1 MPVDPSQIIITSQDF
16 YDAEDFLVEYLS
28 EHIPEASFQRGSAIR
43 DFAVSAFVLIYAYLR
58 GEANGIRVRQSVQSI
73 SEQID
78 AGTPDMD
85 QSLDEV
91 LSNWFINRRDGSRSR
106 MTAQMHFSKKENVSL
121 TSSVAFWRDVSHA
134 FYLDVTASP
143 YVISITSLFPNFD
156 STGNLIDYVA
166 DVPLIAAAAG
176 DDYVFSPG
184 RFARV
189 VSTEGNIPN
198 LTYVDHQ
205 VASSSATSEEDS
217 AALLARSQTAIAVRN
232 LINNRSVDATL
243 KETFTDIQSTLTI
256 GMGEPEMARDLV
268 TELGS
273 HIRLHIGGKYD
284 TFVELSN
291 TQVEEFGLIGG
302 YFPRA
307 DAVVNVF
314 RDPKMTIDEAYPFTA
329 PAMGLE
335 VGYIINIRSG
345 ILESPRAYQIVRI
358 EDHELY
364 VSEAMPFTEA
374 SDELDVPVEYSLGW
388 LSPDFDQID
397 LDPLPGPPVYTRI
410 AERSVTPG
418 YEHIPAGT
426 SRHIQ
431 SPGSI
436 LLQGRP
442 VQDILRVELIDPTGA
457 DSDYVDGATGTIVFP
472 QRVNGPPVDPVPPLP
487 VDLSVLSYRYEVLN
501 PRESQSAITVSRIS
515 VGFEGDETH
524 FDDRTLRVTYLTGDG
539 FANPADYTKS
549 YDNRVVAANHL
560 LRMRHPIWVET
571 VIPYRLKRTADSSLT
586 EVDVSTQMAAYVNG
600 FDPNDDLD
608 QSDLATA
615 FRGYAP
621 QVGTVFTFDIY
632 YNLYAP
638 DGQVAAFKTTDIVS
652 IFMTAGSGVELLNG
666 PDIVVPP
673 SMIAQ
678 GITEIATESDLLEWY
693 NLMGI
698 TDKTVKYLTR
708 SDLMNSEL
716 QG

>member
-1 MPVDPSQIIITSQDF
+1 MPVDPSQIIVTSQDF
-16 YDAEDFLVEYLS
+16 YDAENFLVEYLS
-28 EHIPEASFQRGSAIR
+28 EYVPEASFERGSALR
-43 DFAVSAFVLIYAYLR
+43 DFAVSSFVLIYAYLR

-91 LSNWFINRRDGSRSR
+91 LSNWFIGRRDGSRSR
-106 MTAQMHFSKKENVSL
+106 MTAQMHFSKKENISL
-121 TSSVAFWRDVSHA
+121 DSATTFWRSVSYA
-134 FYLDVTASP
+134 FYLDVTSSP
-143 YVISITSLFPNFD
+143 FVISTTSLFPNFD

-166 DVPLIAAAAG
+166 DVPLVAAAAG
-176 DDYVFSPG
+176 SGYVFAPG
-184 RFARV
+184 RFARI
-189 VSTEGNIPN
+189 VSAGGNIPY
-198 LTYVDHQ
+198 LTYVDHK
-205 VASSSATSEEDS
+205 VASSSANNEEDS

-232 LINNRSVDATL
+232 LINNRSVDVSL
-243 KETFTDIQSTLTI
+243 KESFSDIQSTLTI
-256 GMGEPEMARDLV
+256 GMGEPEMVRDLQ

-291 TQVEEFGLIGG
+291 TTVEEFGLVGG

-307 DAVVNVF
+307 DLIANVF
-314 RDPKMTIDEAYPFTA
+314 RDPKMTIDEGYPFTA
-329 PAMGLE
+329 IPILQ
-335 VGYIINIRSG
+335 VGHIINIRSG

-374 SDELDVPVEYSLGW
+374 SDELDVSVEYSLGW
-388 LSPDFDQID
+388 FSPDFDQAD
-397 LDPLPGPPVYTRI
+397 LDPLPGPPLHTRV

-442 VQDILRVELIDPTGA
+442 VQDIVRVELIDPTGA

-472 QRVNGPPVDPVPPLP
+472 QRVNGPPQDPVPPLP
-487 VDLSVLSYRYEVLN
+487 VDLSTLSYRYEVLN
-501 PRESQSAITVSRIS
+501 PRESQSAIAVSRIS
-515 VGFEGDETH
+515 VGFEGDEAH

-539 FANPADYTKS
+539 FLNPAAYTKS

-560 LRMRHPIWVET
+560 LRMRHPIWIET
-571 VIPYRLKRTADSSLT
+571 LIPYRLKRTADSSLT

-608 QSDLATA
+608 QSDMATA
-615 FRGYAP
+615 FREYAP
-621 QVGTVFTFDIY
+621 EVGTVFAFEIY

-652 IFMTAGSGVELLNG
+652 IFMSSGSGVELLNG
-666 PDIVVPP
+666 SEIVVPP

-678 GITEIATESDLLEWY
+678 GITEISTESDLLEWY

-708 SDLMNSEL
+708 SDLMNSVL

>member
-1 MPVDPSQIIITSQDF
+1 MPVDPSQIIVTSQDF

-28 EHIPEASFQRGSAIR
+28 EHIPEASFERGSAIR

-73 SEQID
+73 TEQID

-85 QSLDEV
+85 QSLDEI

-106 MTAQMHFSKKENVSL
+106 MTAQMHFSKKENISL
-121 TSSVAFWRDVSHA
+121 DSTTAFWRDVSHA
-134 FYLDVTASP
+134 FYLDVTTSP
-143 YVISITSLFPNFD
+143 YVISTTSLFPNFD

-166 DVPLIAAAAG
+166 DVPLVAAAAG
-176 DDYVFSPG
+176 SGYVFSPG

-189 VSTEGNIPN
+189 VSTGGNVPY
-198 LTYVDHQ
+198 LTYVDHK
-205 VASSSATSEEDS
+205 VASSSANNVEDS

-232 LINNRSVDATL
+232 LINNRSVDTTL
-243 KETFTDIQSTLTI
+243 KESFPAIQSTLTI
-256 GMGEPEMARDLV
+256 GMGEPEMMRDLQ

-273 HIRLHIGGKYD
+273 HIKLHIGGKYD
-284 TFVELSN
+284 TFVELSDV
-291 TQVEEFGLIGG
+291 TVEEFGLIGG

-307 DAVVNVF
+307 DNIVNVF

-329 PAMGLE
+329 IPGLE
-335 VGYIINIRSG
+335 VGHIINIRSG

-374 SDELDVPVEYSLGW
+374 SDELDVSVEYSLGW
-388 LSPDFDQID
+388 FSPDFDQVD
-397 LDPLPGPPVYTRI
+397 LDPLPGPPMYTRI

-431 SPGSI
+431 SPGTI

-442 VQDILRVELIDPTGA
+442 IQDILRVELIDPTGA
-457 DSDYVDGATGTIVFP
+457 DADYVDGSSGTIVFP
-472 QRVNGPPVDPVPPLP
+472 QRVNSTPEDPAPPVP
-487 VDLSVLSYRYEVLN
+487 VDLSTLSYQYEVLN
-501 PRESQSAITVSRIS
+501 PRKSQSALTVSRIM
-515 VGFEGDETH
+515 VGFNGDESH

-539 FANPADYTKS
+539 FLNPSAYTRS
-549 YDNRVVAANHL
+549 YDNRVVAADHL
-560 LRMRHPIWVET
+560 LRMRHPIWIEV
-571 VIPYRLKRTADSSLT
+571 VIPYRLKRTADTSLT
-586 EVDVSTQMAAYVNG
+586 EVDVSTQMAAYINS

-615 FRGYAP
+615 FRSFAP
-621 QVGTVFTFDIY
+621 EVGTVFTFDIY

-652 IFMTAGSGVELLNG
+652 IFMTPGNGVELLNG
-666 PDIVVPP
+666 PEIVVPP

-678 GITEIATESDLLEWY
+678 GITEIATGSDLLEWY

-698 TDKTVKYLTR
+698 TDKTVKYRTR
-708 SDLMNSEL
+708 SDLMNSVL